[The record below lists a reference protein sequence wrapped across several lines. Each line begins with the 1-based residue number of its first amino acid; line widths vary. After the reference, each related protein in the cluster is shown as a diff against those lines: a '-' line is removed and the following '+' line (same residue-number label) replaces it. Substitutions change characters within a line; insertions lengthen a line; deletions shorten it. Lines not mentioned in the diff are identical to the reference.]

1 MRKETMKICA
11 AFIHG
16 KTAKAARTYTDGVGL
31 YLHGHRIAWWDVEQR
46 NYSGKRILHVSF
58 CGYPTVTTKDR
69 LNGLFYFLFGKR
81 PFFTSKHQLYMESKL
96 RPVDEYEI
104 MTFDVDLMEEL
115 ANDNTITP
123 KQIAA

>member
-1 MRKETMKICA
+1 MRKETIKICS
-11 AFIHG
+11 AFAQG
-16 KTAKAARTYTDGVGL
+16 KSAKAARTYTDGVGL
-31 YLHGHRIAWWDVEQR
+31 YLHGHRIAWWDVEER
-46 NYSGKRILHVSF
+46 AKGKRILHICF

-69 LNGLFYFLFGKR
+69 LNGLFWMLFGKS
-81 PFFTSKHQLYMESKL
+81 PFFTSNFQLYFDSKL
-96 RPVDEYEI
+96 RPVDEYEV

>member
-11 AFIHG
+11 AFVQG
-16 KTAKAARTYTDGVGL
+16 RTAKAARSWTDGISF
-31 YLHGHRIAWWDVEQR
+31 YLHGHRIAWWDVEER
-46 NYSGKRILHVSF
+46 AKGKRILHVSF
-58 CGYPTVTTKDR
+58 CGYPSPTTKDR

-81 PFFTSKHQLYMESKL
+81 PFFTSNYQLYMESKL